1 MQKHRQEL
9 LRSATR
15 RIRRGKKTTGRIV
28 ASALGFGMA
37 YYFDTE
43 NGGQRRKRLQHVA
56 QRAIHQITGA
66 LAPDI
71 ADPPVFPPAL
81 RVHPGSR
88 PLVEGVGAAR

>member
-37 YYFDTE
+37 YAFDTE
-43 NGGQRRKRLQHVA
+43 NGQRRKRLQHVA
-56 QRAIHQITGA
+56 RCAFHQINGA

-71 ADPPVFPPAL
+71 AHPPVFPPAAL

-88 PLVEGVGAAR
+88 PLVEGVRAAR